1 MVVPQ
6 LSLTHPLPPIF
17 RTGISS
23 FFTDLVP
30 DYFSAALMGAGGAM
44 LLVALVGCCSCG
56 CCQVRLARP
65 YAARV
70 CLCCSCGYTCHG
82 YTCNGYIMAIPWLY
96 QGSAR
101 KATIRLLYSHYG
113 YTLL

>member
-1 MVVPQ
+1 MAALQTLDERLSRTEPIVSSLSDCAPACVERAVLVVVPQ
-6 LSLTHPLPPIF
+6 LSLTHPLPIL

-56 CCQVRLARP
+56 CCQVS
-65 YAARV
+65 AA
-70 CLCCSCGYTCHG
+70 
-82 YTCNGYIMAIPWLY
+82 
-96 QGSAR
+96 
-101 KATIRLLYSHYG
+101 
-113 YTLL
+113 